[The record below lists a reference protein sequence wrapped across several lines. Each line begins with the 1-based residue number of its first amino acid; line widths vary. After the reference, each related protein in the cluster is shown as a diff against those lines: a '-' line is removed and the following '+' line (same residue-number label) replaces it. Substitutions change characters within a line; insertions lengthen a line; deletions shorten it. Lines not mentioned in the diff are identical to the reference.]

1 VKHPVFCSKSVVL
14 RRTYPVD
21 LREVGHAEGE
31 EGPEEEEGVEGGQA
45 GQDAGE
51 DPADGR
57 LEEDV
62 DGKRVAQEAEEGDDA
77 QLNRNLM

>member
-1 VKHPVFCSKSVVL
+1 M
-14 RRTYPVD
+14 R
-21 LREVGHAEGE
+21 HAEGE

-51 DPADGR
+51 DTADGR

-62 DGKRVAQEAEEGDDA
+62 DGERVAQEAEEGDDA
-77 QLNRNLM
+77 ELN